1 MAKRRHTFQSSQLD
15 DRRQRKQK
23 KGISSM
29 FMSSGTELSPGTTI
43 FRLTAFYTI
52 LSEVDNCNHGCIS
65 WFHSTKPQLALQLRH
80 PDTLR
85 AHVPLG
91 QVCALTYLQKTRR
104 PFRGSEAE
112 KVCECESIWMN
123 TWVHV
128 SNLKTCRSVYYMTVM
143 LLKECSAIM

>member
-1 MAKRRHTFQSSQLD
+1 MTDTREN
-15 DRRQRKQK
+15 K

-91 QVCALTYLQKTRR
+91 QVCALTYLQKRDDR
-104 PFRGSEAE
+104 LGAARLRKCANV
-112 KVCECESIWMN
+112 KVSG
-123 TWVHV
+123 
-128 SNLKTCRSVYYMTVM
+128 
-143 LLKECSAIM
+143 